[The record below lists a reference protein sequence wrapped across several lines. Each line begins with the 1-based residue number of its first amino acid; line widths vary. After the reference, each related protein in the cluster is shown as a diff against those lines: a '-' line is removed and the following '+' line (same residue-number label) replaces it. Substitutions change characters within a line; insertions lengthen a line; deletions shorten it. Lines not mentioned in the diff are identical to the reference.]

1 MDTQEPKI
9 LTLEDCKID
18 WKNHPAEDENGN
30 PITEDRTEFRE
41 QWLYENCECN
51 TYVLANQ
58 ERCYRYYTIDLDMKS
73 FEQYMQQAGYIKSDV
88 AYLGLVKMFNDG
100 WIKSP
105 AFVYWQDF
113 LYLQD
118 VYHGVRHI
126 ESFVEEIHTPDMRVR
141 IIKYFI
147 DNADYLFGKKEKQKY
162 IPGLKNL
169 LITYSEAAKIHQQK
183 LKQQTAIDISQKQQ
197 VDLLKEIAILKERII
212 KLEHE
217 QRVINNFH
225 APVSQVVNTQNVDN
239 LTTK

>member
-1 MDTQEPKI
+1 MDTQESKR
-9 LTLEDCKID
+9 LTLKDCKID
-18 WKNHPAEDENGN
+18 WKNHPAKDENGN
-30 PITEDRTEFRE
+30 PTTEDWTEFRE
-41 QWLYENCECN
+41 QWIHEDCDCN
-51 TYVLANQ
+51 EYALANQ
-58 ERCYRYYTIDLDMKS
+58 ERCFRYYTFDLDMKLY
-73 FEQYMQQAGYIKSDV
+73 EQYMQQVGYVKSDV
-88 AYLGLVKMFNDG
+88 AYMGLEKMFNDD

-105 AFVYWQDF
+105 AFVRWQDF
-113 LYLQD
+113 LYLPSVDCIQ
-118 VYHGVRHI
+118 Y
-126 ESFVEEIHTPDMRVR
+126 FVESICNPDMRVR

-147 DNADYLFGKKEKQKY
+147 DNADYLYGKKEKQKY

>member
-1 MDTQEPKI
+1 MDTQESKI
-9 LTLEDCKID
+9 LTLKDCKID

-30 PITEDRTEFRE
+30 PIIEDWTEFRE
-41 QWLYENCECN
+41 QWLHENCECN
-51 TYVLANQ
+51 TYVLADQ
-58 ERCYRYYTIDLDMKS
+58 ERCFRYFTIDLDTKL

-88 AYLGLVKMFNDG
+88 AYLGLVKMFNDD

-105 AFVYWQDF
+105 AFVIWQDF
-113 LYLQD
+113 FYLQD
-118 VYHGVRHI
+118 VYCYCIQH
-126 ESFVEEIHTPDMRVR
+126 FVDAIYNPDMRVR

-147 DNADYLFGKKEKQKY
+147 DNADYLYGKKEKQKY
-162 IPGLKNL
+162 IPKLKNL
-169 LITYSEAAKIHQQK
+169 LIIHSEAAKIHQQK